1 MHELMALN
9 SFGRELVQGEF
20 LVSDAS
26 SFEFAATHFAP
37 TGTTFDRE
45 WVRRILV
52 EATSRYSDKTQVP
65 DMDVEVAPQLHQA
78 LRLDRSLAA
87 QTEIWH
93 YLSCVLYPD
102 FVRHRWG
109 KAGTGAVSRERFL
122 GSLKRNALARLW
134 WGAELTVREG
144 GDYSAT
150 KVLFAPGGGQDLFEQ
165 FFGRR
170 FSNHRQ
176 AALLFMDLV
185 GPKPRR
191 VVRTVSESF
200 SQMLTTVVLESLTTV
215 ELRPILE
222 SLIARAESGD

>member
-1 MHELMALN
+1 MREIMALN

-20 LVSDAS
+20 LVSDTS
-26 SFEFAATHFAP
+26 SVEFTEAHFAP
-37 TGTTFDRE
+37 AGATFDYD

-52 EATSRYSDKTQVP
+52 DATARFADYTQVS

-78 LRLDRSLAA
+78 LRINRALAA
-87 QTEIWH
+87 RTEIWH
-93 YLSCVLYPD
+93 DLSCVLFSD

-134 WGAELTVREG
+134 WGAELTVRDG

-150 KVLFAPGGGQDLFEQ
+150 KVLFAPSGGQDLFEQ

-170 FSNHRQ
+170 FSNQQQ
-176 AALLFMDLV
+176 AALLFIDLV
-185 GPKPRR
+185 GSKPRR

-200 SQMLTTVVLESLTTV
+200 SQMLTTVVLESLSTV
-215 ELRPILE
+215 ELRPVLE